1 MCSPLLVRYHIAE
14 MTTTFII
21 IIILCTQ
28 AYAYLFLW
36 QAFNKNFAKMLGEA
50 LEKRT
55 DLQLDIMS
63 ALRTLVNFSKNNGW
77 STLVKIY
84 FSIQS
89 EILGIF
95 CAGTMLIF
103 VFIVVGFFNFFKNS
117 ALLQNVHPKIVVD
130 RMINSIHLLA
140 SS

>member
-1 MCSPLLVRYHIAE
+1 

-50 LEKRT
+50 LEKRA

-103 VFIVVGFFNFFKNS
+103 VLIVVGFFFMNS

-130 RMINSIHLLA
+130 RMINSIHLL
-140 SS
+140 SSS

>member
-1 MCSPLLVRYHIAE
+1 MCI
-14 MTTTFII
+14 
-21 IIILCTQ
+21 
-28 AYAYLFLW
+28 FLW

-50 LEKRT
+50 LEKQP

-84 FSIQS
+84 FSMQS

-95 CAGTMLIF
+95 CARTMLIF
-103 VFIVVGFFNFFKNS
+103 VLIVVGYFYIFMNS